1 MYAIITSLGRN
12 VRIYRIVLPDGRL
25 GSLKIC
31 SCIMFSELK
40 LAADLIDYE
49 QWHFYLTDIA
59 GFIARGSFSSH
70 GEKYLEFHGL
80 LARQTRDRV
89 LLCCCTR
96 LLSP

>member
-59 GFIARGSFSSH
+59 GFIARG
-70 GEKYLEFHGL
+70 
-80 LARQTRDRV
+80 
-89 LLCCCTR
+89 
-96 LLSP
+96 